1 MKRGLSLITSLMM
14 TASVFGG
21 AASQAIG
28 SNAIAV
34 VSAAEAKPV
43 MNIGDAVYAGTT
55 KVPVGTKKVSIPVKV
70 TSTDL
75 LAMTVKVEVKADKA
89 GAADP
94 VITGFSEELASVT
107 PDEAASNA
115 RSFIW
120 TSNDGIKAPE
130 LKDTVIANVEI
141 TLPDDAKED
150 STYTLTVKSIDPSDL
165 AKTKDYAFDKKSDL
179 TEKIAFGTPAAEDYT
194 LKFAEGADG
203 KWTEAETIKVK
214 AGDVVPVGL
223 EIQCPSNAIGAIVFG
238 YDLTAKAEIKSFE
251 KGKIGEVD
259 AGEDT
264 NLKAVWTIPGEFKG
278 YTFKEETHLY
288 TINVAIPEDAKDG
301 DKFTLSMKSE
311 DTSTADRVSISPVKL
326 PAVDLVV
333 GDGAQA
339 AEKTLDLTIDTL
351 KVDIV
356 DDNRTFELPVYAK
369 GGSATAIVAAFDAQ
383 KGAKVTGIKEAAV
396 PGDVLAAEDK
406 PMATWNNEFKGKVA
420 DYTFGKENT
429 KLFILTV
436 ELPAE
441 IKETEYPVVF
451 KGDVDVA
458 DAARNTVKPVLTN
471 GAIIINSDVTPADT
485 TPVVTEP
492 VTTPAGTTPVV
503 TEPVTTPADTTPV
516 VSDTT
521 PVVSDTTPAVS
532 KTTPV
537 VSETTPKASETT
549 PGASI
554 TTPVVSETTPVVT
567 SPVVSETT
575 PVVTSPVVSETTPAV
590 TTPAPGVEKVEIVTN
605 PVKSFI
611 GDIEKIIFPDDY
623 KPEFYYEHEKQ
634 FDKLAE
640 DFGATVK
647 LTADV
652 KGKDGKVTKEEFD
665 FKVDKNNVVLPTAE
679 ETNPGKV
686 YDGTKFKYNVPVK
699 FTIDNLKPEDIMGA
713 DGKVKDAEVAEAF
726 INALKAEDNVID
738 MPVMIGLLGDFDL
751 SHSVVQTDATF
762 ILREQLA
769 TQVDGKSI
777 IEDTVLADRQA
788 AKDELGE
795 YVVDFAKFLGDTDMD
810 GAGKQVDATFILRA
824 ILERD
829 FAQTDDKTRIS
840 EEIWKTVGVI
850 K

>member
-28 SNAIAV
+28 SNTIAV

-120 TSNDGIKAPE
+120 TSSDGIKAPE
-130 LKDTVIANVEI
+130 LKDTAIANVEI

-165 AKTKDYAFDKKSDL
+165 AKTEGYAFDEKSDL
-179 TEKIAFGTPAAEDYT
+179 TEKIAFGTPTAEDYT

-288 TINVAIPEDAKDG
+288 TINVAIPEDAKAG

-333 GDGAQA
+333 DDGTPVE
-339 AEKTLDLTIDTL
+339 EKTLDLTIDTI
-351 KVDIV
+351 KVDIA
-356 DDNRTFELPVYAK
+356 DENRTFELPVYAK
-369 GGSATAIVAAFDAQ
+369 GGSATAIVAAFEAQ
-383 KGAKVTGIKEAAV
+383 KGAKITGIKEAAV
-396 PGDVLAAEDK
+396 PGDVLSSEDGSK
-406 PMATWNNEFKGKVA
+406 ATWNNEFKGKVS
-420 DYTFGKENT
+420 DYTFGDEDS

-441 IKETEYPVVF
+441 ITETEYPVVF

-458 DAARNTVKPVLTN
+458 DAARNTVKPVLKD
-471 GAIIINSDVTPADT
+471 GAIIINSYVTPAE
-485 TPVVTEP
+485 TEP
-492 VTTPAGTTPVV
+492 VTTPVETVADTTVETTPVSTASETTPVSTASETTPVSTEAGTTPVS
-503 TEPVTTPADTTPV
+503 T
-516 VSDTT
+516 
-521 PVVSDTTPAVS
+521 
-532 KTTPV
+532 
-537 VSETTPKASETT
+537 ASETT
-549 PGASI
+549 PVSTA
-554 TTPVVSETTPVVT
+554 SETTIETTAPVTTAITTTTTEVT
-567 SPVVSETT
+567 TIGEIQINLTVTDVSE
-575 PVVTSPVVSETTPAV
+575 
-590 TTPAPGVEKVEIVTN
+590 
-605 PVKSFI
+605 F
-611 GDIEKIIFPDDY
+611 EKIIGVQVFPEEY
-623 KPEFYYEHEKQ
+623 KPEFYYEHEKE
-634 FDKLAE
+634 FNKLAE
-640 DFGATVK
+640 DFGASVK
-647 LTADV
+647 LEAEV
-652 KGKDGKVTKEEFD
+652 QGKDGKKTPTEFNFKLTKD
-665 FKVDKNNVVLPTAE
+665 NVVLPTSE

-686 YDGTKFKYNVPVK
+686 YNEKNFKYNVPVK
-699 FTIDNLKPEDIMGA
+699 ISFDNFKPEDIIGA
-713 DGKVKDAEVAEAF
+713 DGKALNAEVAQKF
-726 INALKAEDNVID
+726 IDELKAKNITVD

-751 SHSVVQTDATF
+751 SHSVLQTDATY

-769 TQVDGKSI
+769 TQVDNKSI
-777 IEDTVLADRQA
+777 IEDTVLADRA
-788 AKDELGE
+788 EAKEELGK
-795 YVVDFAKFLGDTDMD
+795 YTVDFAKFLGDTDMD
-810 GAGKQVDATFILRA
+810 GEGKQVDATFILRA

-829 FAQTDDKTRIS
+829 FAKTDDKNRIS

>member
-1 MKRGLSLITSLMM
+1 M

-492 VTTPAGTTPVV
+492 VTTPADTTPVV

-554 TTPVVSETTPVVT
+554 TTPVVSETTPK
-567 SPVVSETT
+567 VSETT
-575 PVVTSPVVSETTPAV
+575 PAVSETTPIVSETTPAV
-590 TTPAPGVEKVEIVTN
+590 TTTPVVTTPAELVINFPNEN
-605 PVKSFI
+605 
-611 GDIEKIIFPDDY
+611 PDDFISDLNKQVFPEEY
-623 KPEFYYEHEKQ
+623 KPEFYYEHEKE
-634 FDKLAE
+634 FNKLAD
-640 DFGATVK
+640 DFSASVK
-647 LTADV
+647 VVFDAK
-652 KGKDGKVTKEEFD
+652 KGETVTKEEVN
-665 FKVDKNNVVLPTAE
+665 FKLTKDNVKLPTSE
-679 ETNPGKV
+679 ELNPGKV
-686 YDGTKFKYNVPVK
+686 YNGTKFKYDIPV
-699 FTIDNLKPEDIMGA
+699 TLTVDSLKAADLLGA
-713 DGKVKDAEVAEAF
+713 DGKALDAETAEKV
-726 INALKAEDNVID
+726 IEKLKGTKLTVN

>member
-107 PDEAASNA
+107 PDEVASNA

-120 TSNDGIKAPE
+120 TSGDGIKAPE

-150 STYTLTVKSIDPSDL
+150 STYTLTVKSVDPSDL
-165 AKTKDYAFDKKSDL
+165 AKTEGYAFDEKSDL
-179 TEKIAFGTPAAEDYT
+179 TEKIAFGTPTAEDYT

-223 EIQCPSNAIGAIVFG
+223 EIQCPSNALGAIVFG
-238 YDLTAKAEIKSFE
+238 YELTEKAEIKSFE

-264 NLKAVWTIPGEFKG
+264 NLKAAWTIPGEFKG

-333 GDGAQA
+333 GDTTVVD
-339 AEKTLDLTIDTL
+339 ESLDLTIDTI

-369 GGSATAIVAAFDAQ
+369 SGNATAIVASFEAQ
-383 KGAKVTGIKEAAV
+383 KGAKITGIKEAAV

-420 DYTFGKENT
+420 DYAFGEENT
-429 KLFILTV
+429 KLFLLTV

-441 IKETEYPVVF
+441 ITETEYPVIF
-451 KGDVDVA
+451 KDVDIS
-458 DAARNTVKPVLTN
+458 DAAKNTVKPVLVN
-471 GAIIINSDVTPADT
+471 GAIVINSLTTTEAVTTPVETVADT
-485 TPVVTEP
+485 TV
-492 VTTPAGTTPVV
+492 
-503 TEPVTTPADTTPV
+503 
-516 VSDTT
+516 
-521 PVVSDTTPAVS
+521 
-532 KTTPV
+532 
-537 VSETTPKASETT
+537 
-549 PGASI
+549 
-554 TTPVVSETTPVVT
+554 ETTPVST
-567 SPVVSETT
+567 EAETT
-575 PVVTSPVVSETTPAV
+575 PVSTVAETTPVSTTSETTVETTAPV
-590 TTPAPGVEKVEIVTN
+590 TTAITTTTTEVTTIGEIQIDLTVTD
-605 PVKSFI
+605 VSEF
-611 GDIEKIIFPDDY
+611 EKIIGVQVFPEEY
-623 KPEFYYEHEKQ
+623 KPEFYYEHEKE
-634 FDKLAE
+634 FNKLAE
-640 DFGATVK
+640 DFGASVK
-647 LTADV
+647 LEAEV
-652 KGKDGKVTKEEFD
+652 QGKDGKKTPTEFNFKLTKD
-665 FKVDKNNVVLPTAE
+665 NVVLPTSE

-686 YDGTKFKYNVPVK
+686 YNEKNFKYNVPVK
-699 FTIDNLKPEDIMGA
+699 ISFDNFKPEDIIGA
-713 DGKVKDAEVAEAF
+713 DGKALDAEVAQKF
-726 INALKAEDNVID
+726 IDELKAKNITVD

-769 TQVDGKSI
+769 TQVEGKSI
-777 IEDTVLADRQA
+777 IEDTILADNEA
-788 AKDELGE
+788 AKTELGK
-795 YVVDFAKFLGDTDMD
+795 YTVDFAKFLGDTDMD
-810 GAGKQVDATFILRA
+810 GEGKQVDATFILRA
-824 ILERD
+824 VLERD
-829 FAQTDDKTRIS
+829 VSGATDKKRVS
-840 EEIWKTVGVI
+840 EEIWKSVGVF

>member
-55 KVPVGTKKVSIPVKV
+55 KVSVGTKKVSIPVKV

-107 PDEAASNA
+107 PDEVASNA

-120 TSNDGIKAPE
+120 TSGDGIKAPE
-130 LKDTVIANVEI
+130 LKDTVIANAEI

-165 AKTKDYAFDKKSDL
+165 AKTEGYAFDEKSDL
-179 TEKIAFGTPAAEDYT
+179 TEKIAFGTPTAEDYT

-223 EIQCPSNAIGAIVFG
+223 EIQCPSNALGAIVFG
-238 YDLTAKAEIKSFE
+238 YELTEKAEIKSFE

-264 NLKAVWTIPGEFKG
+264 NLKAAWTIPGEFKG

-333 GDGAQA
+333 GDTTVVD
-339 AEKTLDLTIDTL
+339 ESLDLTIDTI

-369 GGSATAIVAAFDAQ
+369 SGNATAIVASFEAQ
-383 KGAKVTGIKEAAV
+383 KGAKITGIKEAAV

-420 DYTFGKENT
+420 DYAFGEENT
-429 KLFILTV
+429 KLFLLTV

-441 IKETEYPVVF
+441 ITETEYPVVF
-451 KGDVDVA
+451 KDVDIS
-458 DAARNTVKPVLTN
+458 DAAKNTVKPVLVN
-471 GAIIINSDVTPADT
+471 GAIVINSLTTTEAVTTPVETVADT
-485 TPVVTEP
+485 TV
-492 VTTPAGTTPVV
+492 
-503 TEPVTTPADTTPV
+503 
-516 VSDTT
+516 
-521 PVVSDTTPAVS
+521 
-532 KTTPV
+532 
-537 VSETTPKASETT
+537 
-549 PGASI
+549 
-554 TTPVVSETTPVVT
+554 ETTPVST
-567 SPVVSETT
+567 EAETT
-575 PVVTSPVVSETTPAV
+575 PVSTVAETTPVSTTSETTVETTAPV
-590 TTPAPGVEKVEIVTN
+590 TTAITTTTTEVTTIGEIQIDLTVTD
-605 PVKSFI
+605 VSEF
-611 GDIEKIIFPDDY
+611 EKIIGVQVFPEEY
-623 KPEFYYEHEKQ
+623 KPEFYYEHEKE
-634 FDKLAE
+634 FNKLAE
-640 DFGATVK
+640 DFGASVK
-647 LTADV
+647 LEAEV
-652 KGKDGKVTKEEFD
+652 QGKDGKKTPTEFNFKLTKD
-665 FKVDKNNVVLPTAE
+665 NVVLPTSE

-686 YDGTKFKYNVPVK
+686 YNEKNFKYNVPVK
-699 FTIDNLKPEDIMGA
+699 ISFDNFKPEDIIGA
-713 DGKVKDAEVAEAF
+713 DGKALDAEVAQKF
-726 INALKAEDNVID
+726 IDELKAKNITVD

-769 TQVDGKSI
+769 TQVEGKSI
-777 IEDTVLADRQA
+777 IEDTILADNEA
-788 AKDELGE
+788 AKTELGK
-795 YVVDFAKFLGDTDMD
+795 YTVDFAKFLGDTDMD
-810 GAGKQVDATFILRA
+810 GEGKQVDATFILRA
-824 ILERD
+824 VLERD
-829 FAQTDDKTRIS
+829 VSGATDKKRVS
-840 EEIWKTVGVI
+840 EEIWKSVGVF

>member
-107 PDEAASNA
+107 PDEVASNA

-120 TSNDGIKAPE
+120 TSGDGIKAPE

-150 STYTLTVKSIDPSDL
+150 STYTLTVKSVDPSDL
-165 AKTKDYAFDKKSDL
+165 AKTEGYAFDEKSDL
-179 TEKIAFGTPAAEDYT
+179 TEKIAFGTPTAEDYT

-223 EIQCPSNAIGAIVFG
+223 EIQCPSNALGAIVFG
-238 YDLTAKAEIKSFE
+238 YELTEKAEIKSFE

-264 NLKAVWTIPGEFKG
+264 NLKAAWTIPGEFKG

-333 GDGAQA
+333 GDTTVVD
-339 AEKTLDLTIDTL
+339 ESLDLTIDTI

-369 GGSATAIVAAFDAQ
+369 SGNATAIVASFEAQ
-383 KGAKVTGIKEAAV
+383 KGAKITGIKEAAV

-420 DYTFGKENT
+420 DYAFGEENT
-429 KLFILTV
+429 KLFLLTV

-441 IKETEYPVVF
+441 ITETEYPVVF
-451 KGDVDVA
+451 KDVDIS
-458 DAARNTVKPVLTN
+458 DAAKNTVKPVLVD
-471 GAIIINSDVTPADT
+471 GAIVINSLTTTEAVTSPVETTVETTVAETTPAETTVAETTPVETSPVTTSEVTTEEAVTTPVET
-485 TPVVTEP
+485 TPVVTE
-492 VTTPAGTTPVV
+492 
-503 TEPVTTPADTTPV
+503 
-516 VSDTT
+516 
-521 PVVSDTTPAVS
+521 
-532 KTTPV
+532 
-537 VSETTPKASETT
+537 
-549 PGASI
+549 I
-554 TTPVVSETTPVVT
+554 TTE
-567 SPVVSETT
+567 
-575 PVVTSPVVSETTPAV
+575 AV
-590 TTPAPGVEKVEIVTN
+590 TTMAEINVN
-605 PVKSFI
+605 IPEDKFDGIIRV
-611 GDIEKIIFPDDY
+611 IEDQVFPEDY
-623 KPEFYYEHEKQ
+623 KPEFYYEHEKE
-634 FDKLAE
+634 FDKLAD
-640 DFGATVK
+640 DFAATVK
-647 LTADV
+647 FNADV
-652 KGKDGKVTKEEFD
+652 QGTDGKTTSTEFSFNLTKED
-665 FKVDKNNVVLPTAE
+665 VILPKAE
-679 ETNPGKV
+679 DLNPGTV
-686 YDGTKFKYNVPVK
+686 YDGTKFKYDVPVK
-699 FTIDNLKPEDIMGA
+699 IAIDNIKPEEITGA
-713 DGKVKDAEVAEAF
+713 DGKAVDAETAQKF
-726 INALKAEDNVID
+726 IDACKAKDFTVK

-769 TQVDGKSI
+769 TQVEGKSI
-777 IEDTVLADRQA
+777 IEDTLLADNEA
-788 AKDELGE
+788 AKTELGK
-795 YVVDFAKFLGDTDMD
+795 YTVDFAKFLGDTDMD
-810 GAGKQVDATFILRA
+810 GEGKQVDATFILRA
-824 ILERD
+824 VLERD
-829 FAQTDDKTRIS
+829 VSGATDKKRVS
-840 EEIWKTVGVI
+840 EEIWKSVGVF

>member
-107 PDEAASNA
+107 PDEVASNA

-120 TSNDGIKAPE
+120 TSGDGIKAPE

-150 STYTLTVKSIDPSDL
+150 STYTLTVKSVDPSDL
-165 AKTKDYAFDKKSDL
+165 AKTEGYAFDEKSDL
-179 TEKIAFGTPAAEDYT
+179 TEKIAFGTPTAEDYT

-223 EIQCPSNAIGAIVFG
+223 EIQCPSNALGAIVFG
-238 YDLTAKAEIKSFE
+238 YELTEKAEIKSFE

-333 GDGAQA
+333 GDTTVVD
-339 AEKTLDLTIDTL
+339 ESLDLTIDTI

-369 GGSATAIVAAFDAQ
+369 NGNATAIVASFEAQ
-383 KGAKVTGIKEAAV
+383 KGAKITGIKEAAV

-420 DYTFGKENT
+420 DYAFGEENT
-429 KLFILTV
+429 KLFLLTV

-441 IKETEYPVVF
+441 ITETEYPVVF
-451 KGDVDVA
+451 KDVDIS
-458 DAARNTVKPVLTN
+458 DAAKNTVKPVLVN
-471 GAIIINSDVTPADT
+471 GAIVINSLTTTEAVTTPVETVADT
-485 TPVVTEP
+485 TVE
-492 VTTPAGTTPVV
+492 TTPVS
-503 TEPVTTPADTTPV
+503 TEAETTPV
-516 VSDTT
+516 STVAETT
-521 PVVSDTTPAVS
+521 PVST
-532 KTTPV
+532 
-537 VSETTPKASETT
+537 ASETT
-549 PGASI
+549 VETTAPVTTAI
-554 TTPVVSETTPVVT
+554 TTTTTEVTTIGEIQIDLKVTDVSE
-567 SPVVSETT
+567 
-575 PVVTSPVVSETTPAV
+575 
-590 TTPAPGVEKVEIVTN
+590 
-605 PVKSFI
+605 F
-611 GDIEKIIFPDDY
+611 EKIIGVQVFPEEY
-623 KPEFYYEHEKQ
+623 KPEFYYEHEKE
-634 FDKLAE
+634 FNKLAE
-640 DFGATVK
+640 DFGASVK
-647 LTADV
+647 LEAEV
-652 KGKDGKVTKEEFD
+652 QGKDGKKTTTEFNFKLTKD
-665 FKVDKNNVVLPTAE
+665 NVVLPTSE

-686 YDGTKFKYNVPVK
+686 YNEKNFKYNVPVK
-699 FTIDNLKPEDIMGA
+699 ISFDNFKPEDIIGA
-713 DGKVKDAEVAEAF
+713 DGKALDAEVAQKF
-726 INALKAEDNVID
+726 IDELKAKNITVD

-777 IEDTVLADRQA
+777 IEDVILADNEA
-788 AKDELGE
+788 AKTELGK
-795 YVVDFAKFLGDTDMD
+795 YTVDFAKFLGDTDMD
-810 GAGKQVDATFILRA
+810 GEGKQVDATFILRA
-824 ILERD
+824 VLERD
-829 FAQTDDKTRIS
+829 VSGATDKKRVS
-840 EEIWKTVGVI
+840 EEIWKSVGVF

>member
-1 MKRGLSLITSLMM
+1 M

-28 SNAIAV
+28 SNTIAV

-120 TSNDGIKAPE
+120 TSSDGIKAPE
-130 LKDTVIANVEI
+130 LKDTAIANVEI

-165 AKTKDYAFDKKSDL
+165 AKTEGYAFDEKSDL
-179 TEKIAFGTPAAEDYT
+179 TEKIAFGTPTAEDYT

-301 DKFTLSMKSE
+301 DKFTLSLKSE

-333 GDGAQA
+333 GDVK
-339 AEKTLDLTIDTL
+339 EKTLDLTIDTL
-351 KVDIV
+351 KVDIA
-356 DDNRTFELPVYAK
+356 DNNRTFELPVYAK
-369 GGSATAIVAAFDAQ
+369 GGSATAIVAAFEAQ

-396 PGDVLAAEDK
+396 PGDVLSSEDGSK
-406 PMATWNNEFKGKVA
+406 ATWNNEFKGKVS
-420 DYTFGKENT
+420 DYTFGEENT

-458 DAARNTVKPVLTN
+458 DAARNTVKPVLKD
-471 GAIIINSDVTPADT
+471 GAIIINSYVTPAE
-485 TPVVTEP
+485 TEA
-492 VTTPAGTTPVV
+492 VTTPAETTSETKSVETTTVTTTAETTPGTTPV
-503 TEPVTTPADTTPV
+503 
-516 VSDTT
+516 
-521 PVVSDTTPAVS
+521 
-532 KTTPV
+532 
-537 VSETTPKASETT
+537 ETNP
-549 PGASI
+549 
-554 TTPVVSETTPVVT
+554 VT
-567 SPVVSETT
+567 SPVITSVDVTTAVTTTVTEVSTT
-575 PVVTSPVVSETTPAV
+575 PAITTTPAV
-590 TTPAPGVEKVEIVTN
+590 TTTPVVTTPAELVINFPNEN
-605 PVKSFI
+605 
-611 GDIEKIIFPDDY
+611 PDDFISDLNKQVFPEEY
-623 KPEFYYEHEKQ
+623 KPEFYYEHEKE
-634 FDKLAE
+634 FNKLAD
-640 DFGATVK
+640 DFSASVK
-647 LTADV
+647 VVFDAK
-652 KGKDGKVTKEEFD
+652 KGETVTKEEVN
-665 FKVDKNNVVLPTAE
+665 FKLTKDNVKLPTSE
-679 ETNPGKV
+679 ELNPGKV
-686 YDGTKFKYNVPVK
+686 YTGTKFKYDIPVTLTVDSIK
-699 FTIDNLKPEDIMGA
+699 AADLLGA
-713 DGKVKDAEVAEAF
+713 DGKALDTETAEKVIEK
-726 INALKAEDNVID
+726 LKGTKLTVN

-751 SHSVVQTDATF
+751 SHSVLQTDATY

-777 IEDTVLADRQA
+777 IEDTVLADRA
-788 AKDELGE
+788 EAKEELGK
-795 YVVDFAKFLGDTDMD
+795 YTVDFAKFLGDTDMD
-810 GAGKQVDATFILRA
+810 GEGKQVDATFILRA

-829 FAQTDDKTRIS
+829 FAKTDDKNRIS

>member
-28 SNAIAV
+28 SNAIAI

-107 PDEAASNA
+107 PDEVASNA

-120 TSNDGIKAPE
+120 TSGDGIKAPE

-165 AKTKDYAFDKKSDL
+165 AKTEGYAFDEKSDL
-179 TEKIAFGTPAAEDYT
+179 TEKIAFGSLTAEDYT

-223 EIQCPSNAIGAIVFG
+223 EIQCPSNALGAIVFG
-238 YDLTAKAEIKSFE
+238 YELTEKAEIKSFE

-311 DTSTADRVSISPVKL
+311 DTSTADKVSISPVKL

-333 GDGAQA
+333 GDTTVVD
-339 AEKTLDLTIDTL
+339 ESLDLTIDTI

-369 GGSATAIVAAFDAQ
+369 SGNATAIVASFEAQ
-383 KGAKVTGIKEAAV
+383 KGAKITGIKEAAV

-420 DYTFGKENT
+420 DYAFGEENT
-429 KLFILTV
+429 KLFLLTV

-441 IKETEYPVVF
+441 ITETEYPVVF
-451 KGDVDVA
+451 KDVDIS
-458 DAARNTVKPVLTN
+458 DAAKNTVKPVLVN
-471 GAIIINSDVTPADT
+471 GAIVINSLTTTEAET
-485 TPVVTEP
+485 TPVSTE
-492 VTTPAGTTPVV
+492 AETTPVS
-503 TEPVTTPADTTPV
+503 TEAETTPV
-516 VSDTT
+516 STEAETT
-521 PVVSDTTPAVS
+521 PVSTVAE
-532 KTTPV
+532 TTPV
-537 VSETTPKASETT
+537 STASETT
-549 PGASI
+549 APVTTAI
-554 TTPVVSETTPVVT
+554 TTTTT
-567 SPVVSETT
+567 E
-575 PVVTSPVVSETTPAV
+575 V
-590 TTPAPGVEKVEIVTN
+590 TTLGEI
-605 PVKSFI
+605 K
-611 GDIEKIIFPDDY
+611 IEIPEDVFDGLLTVIDPQVFPEDY
-623 KPEFYYEHEKQ
+623 KPEFYYEHEKE
-634 FDKLAE
+634 FNKLAD
-640 DFGATVK
+640 DFSASVKVDVDVQGTDGKTTSTEFNFK
-647 LTADV
+647 LT
-652 KGKDGKVTKEEFD
+652 KD
-665 FKVDKNNVVLPTAE
+665 NVILPTSE

-686 YDGTKFKYNVPVK
+686 YDGTKFKYDVPVQI
-699 FTIDNLKPEDIMGA
+699 TIDNFKPEDIIGA
-713 DGKVKDAEVAEAF
+713 DGKPLDAEVAQKF
-726 INALKAEDNVID
+726 IDELKAKNITVD

-769 TQVDGKSI
+769 TQVEGKSI
-777 IEDTVLADRQA
+777 IEDTILADNEA
-788 AKDELGE
+788 AKTELGK
-795 YVVDFAKFLGDTDMD
+795 YTVDFAKFLGDTDMD
-810 GAGKQVDATFILRA
+810 GEGKQVDATFILRA
-824 ILERD
+824 VLERD
-829 FAQTDDKTRIS
+829 VSGATDKKRVS
-840 EEIWKTVGVI
+840 EEIWKSVGVF

>member
-107 PDEAASNA
+107 PDEVASNA

-120 TSNDGIKAPE
+120 TSGDGIKAPE

-150 STYTLTVKSIDPSDL
+150 STYTLTVKSVDPSDL
-165 AKTKDYAFDKKSDL
+165 AKTEGYAFDEKSDL
-179 TEKIAFGTPAAEDYT
+179 TEKIAFGTPTAEDYT

-223 EIQCPSNAIGAIVFG
+223 EIQCPSNALGAIVFG
-238 YDLTAKAEIKSFE
+238 YELTEKAEIKSFE

-264 NLKAVWTIPGEFKG
+264 NLKAAWTIPGEFKG

-333 GDGAQA
+333 GDTTVVD
-339 AEKTLDLTIDTL
+339 ESLDLTIDTI

-369 GGSATAIVAAFDAQ
+369 SGNATAIVASFEAQ
-383 KGAKVTGIKEAAV
+383 KGAKITGIKEAAV

-420 DYTFGKENT
+420 DYAFGEENT
-429 KLFILTV
+429 KLFLLTV

-441 IKETEYPVVF
+441 ITETEYPVVF
-451 KGDVDVA
+451 KDVDIS
-458 DAARNTVKPVLTN
+458 DAAKNTVKPVLVD
-471 GAIIINSDVTPADT
+471 GAIVINSLTTTEAVTSPVETTVETTVAETTPAETTVAETTPVETSPVTTSEVTTEEAVTTPVET
-485 TPVVTEP
+485 TPVVTE
-492 VTTPAGTTPVV
+492 
-503 TEPVTTPADTTPV
+503 
-516 VSDTT
+516 
-521 PVVSDTTPAVS
+521 
-532 KTTPV
+532 
-537 VSETTPKASETT
+537 
-549 PGASI
+549 I
-554 TTPVVSETTPVVT
+554 TTE
-567 SPVVSETT
+567 
-575 PVVTSPVVSETTPAV
+575 AV
-590 TTPAPGVEKVEIVTN
+590 TTMAEINVN
-605 PVKSFI
+605 IPEDKFDGIIRV
-611 GDIEKIIFPDDY
+611 IEDQVFPEDY
-623 KPEFYYEHEKQ
+623 KR
-634 FDKLAE
+634 
-640 DFGATVK
+640 G
-647 LTADV
+647 
-652 KGKDGKVTKEEFD
+652 
-665 FKVDKNNVVLPTAE
+665 
-679 ETNPGKV
+679 
-686 YDGTKFKYNVPVK
+686 
-699 FTIDNLKPEDIMGA
+699 DNK
-713 DGKVKDAEVAEAF
+713 
-726 INALKAEDNVID
+726 
-738 MPVMIGLLGDFDL
+738 
-751 SHSVVQTDATF
+751 
-762 ILREQLA
+762 
-769 TQVDGKSI
+769 
-777 IEDTVLADRQA
+777 
-788 AKDELGE
+788 
-795 YVVDFAKFLGDTDMD
+795 
-810 GAGKQVDATFILRA
+810 
-824 ILERD
+824 
-829 FAQTDDKTRIS
+829 
-840 EEIWKTVGVI
+840 
-850 K
+850 

>member
-1 MKRGLSLITSLMM
+1 M

-28 SNAIAV
+28 SNAIAI

-107 PDEAASNA
+107 PDEVASNA

-120 TSNDGIKAPE
+120 TSGDGIKAPE

-165 AKTKDYAFDKKSDL
+165 AKTEGYAFDEKSDL
-179 TEKIAFGTPAAEDYT
+179 TEKIAFGSLTAEDYT

-223 EIQCPSNAIGAIVFG
+223 EIQCPSNALGAIVFG
-238 YDLTAKAEIKSFE
+238 YELTEKAEIKSFE

-311 DTSTADRVSISPVKL
+311 DTSTADKVSISPVKL

-333 GDGAQA
+333 GDTTVVD
-339 AEKTLDLTIDTL
+339 ESLDLTIDTI

-369 GGSATAIVAAFDAQ
+369 SGNATAIVASFEAQ
-383 KGAKVTGIKEAAV
+383 KGAKITGIKEAAV

-420 DYTFGKENT
+420 DYAFGEENT
-429 KLFILTV
+429 KLFLLTV

-441 IKETEYPVVF
+441 ITETEYPVVF
-451 KGDVDVA
+451 KDVDIS
-458 DAARNTVKPVLTN
+458 DAAKNTVKPVLVN
-471 GAIIINSDVTPADT
+471 GAIVINSLTTTEAVTTPVETVADT
-485 TPVVTEP
+485 TV
-492 VTTPAGTTPVV
+492 
-503 TEPVTTPADTTPV
+503 
-516 VSDTT
+516 
-521 PVVSDTTPAVS
+521 
-532 KTTPV
+532 
-537 VSETTPKASETT
+537 
-549 PGASI
+549 
-554 TTPVVSETTPVVT
+554 ETTPVST
-567 SPVVSETT
+567 EAETT
-575 PVVTSPVVSETTPAV
+575 PVSTVAETTPVSTTSETTVETTAPV
-590 TTPAPGVEKVEIVTN
+590 TTAITTTTTEVTTIGEIQIDLTVTD
-605 PVKSFI
+605 VSEF
-611 GDIEKIIFPDDY
+611 EKIIGVQVFPEEY
-623 KPEFYYEHEKQ
+623 KPEFYYEHEKE
-634 FDKLAE
+634 FNKLAE
-640 DFGATVK
+640 DFGASVK
-647 LTADV
+647 LEAEV
-652 KGKDGKVTKEEFD
+652 QGKDGKKTPTEFNFKLTKD
-665 FKVDKNNVVLPTAE
+665 NVVLPTSE

-686 YDGTKFKYNVPVK
+686 YNEKNFKYNVPVK
-699 FTIDNLKPEDIMGA
+699 ISFDNFKPEDIIGA
-713 DGKVKDAEVAEAF
+713 DGKALDAEVAQKF
-726 INALKAEDNVID
+726 IDELKAKNITVD

-769 TQVDGKSI
+769 TQVEGKSI
-777 IEDTVLADRQA
+777 IEDTILADNEA
-788 AKDELGE
+788 AKTELGK
-795 YVVDFAKFLGDTDMD
+795 YTVDFAKFLGDTDMD
-810 GAGKQVDATFILRA
+810 GEGKQVDATFILRA
-824 ILERD
+824 VLERD
-829 FAQTDDKTRIS
+829 VSGATDKKRVS
-840 EEIWKTVGVI
+840 EEIWKSVGVF

>member
-1 MKRGLSLITSLMM
+1 M

-120 TSNDGIKAPE
+120 TNSDGIKAPE
-130 LKDTVIANVEI
+130 LKDTVITNVEI

-165 AKTKDYAFDKKSDL
+165 AKAEGYAFDEKSDL
-179 TEKIAFGTPAAEDYT
+179 TEKIAFGTPTAEDYT

-288 TINVAIPEDAKDG
+288 TINVAIPENAKDG

-333 GDGAQA
+333 GETPVED
-339 AEKTLDLTIDTL
+339 KTLDLTIDTI

-369 GGSATAIVAAFDAQ
+369 NGSAAAIVASFEAQ
-383 KGAKVTGIKEAAV
+383 KGAKITDIKEAAI
-396 PGDVLAAEDK
+396 PGDVLASEDK
-406 PMATWNNEFKGKVA
+406 AMATWNNEFKGKVT
-420 DYTFGKENT
+420 DYTFGKENA

-441 IKETEYPVVF
+441 ITETEYPVVF
-451 KGDVDVA
+451 KKDA
-458 DAARNTVKPVLTN
+458 DISDAERNTVKPVLVN
-471 GAIIINSDVTPADT
+471 GAIIINPIK
-485 TPVVTEP
+485 
-492 VTTPAGTTPVV
+492 
-503 TEPVTTPADTTPV
+503 
-516 VSDTT
+516 
-521 PVVSDTTPAVS
+521 TTPAVS
-532 KTTPV
+532 KPAETTPV
-537 VSETTPKASETT
+537 ETEAETTPVSTEAETTPVSTEAETTPVSTEAETTPVSTEAETTPVSTVAETTPVSTASETT
-549 PGASI
+549 IETTAPVTTAI
-554 TTPVVSETTPVVT
+554 TTTTTEVTTIGEIQINLTVTDVSE
-567 SPVVSETT
+567 
-575 PVVTSPVVSETTPAV
+575 
-590 TTPAPGVEKVEIVTN
+590 
-605 PVKSFI
+605 F
-611 GDIEKIIFPDDY
+611 EKIIGVQVFPEEY
-623 KPEFYYEHEKQ
+623 KPEFYYEHEKE

-640 DFGATVK
+640 DFGASVK
-647 LTADV
+647 LEAEV
-652 KGKDGKVTKEEFD
+652 QGKDGNKTPTEFNFKLTKD
-665 FKVDKNNVVLPTAE
+665 NVVLPTSE

-686 YDGTKFKYNVPVK
+686 YNEKNFKYNVPVK
-699 FTIDNLKPEDIMGA
+699 ISFDNFKPEDIIGA
-713 DGKVKDAEVAEAF
+713 DGKALDAEVAQKF
-726 INALKAEDNVID
+726 IDELKAKNITVD

-762 ILREQLA
+762 ILREQLS
-769 TQVDGKSI
+769 TQVENKSI
-777 IEDTVLADRQA
+777 IEDVVLVDRA
-788 AKDELGE
+788 EAKAELGE
-795 YVVDFAKFLGDTDMD
+795 YMVDFAKFLGDTDMD
-810 GAGKQVDATFILRA
+810 GEGKQVDATFILRA
-824 ILERD
+824 ILARD
-829 FAQTDDKTRIS
+829 VSGATDKKRIS
-840 EEIWKTVGVI
+840 EEIWKEVGVF